1 MEQQHEMNLF
11 DFCKAI
17 SRGIVRAV
25 MWIVNRIG
33 DMIRLTYRQWWIVAI
48 VVVLAVAWSL
58 YYSRPSNRMYEAK
71 AIATLNG
78 VTNEMVRHEF
88 EALGKTNIHFTE
100 QTTAKMMNIDAELAW
115 RLSHFHAFDVIDLLA
130 DSTVDMVDYH
140 HNISRT
146 DTLAVHMPNRVA
158 LRFRTQEPNRLM
170 ETETAILD
178 YLNSRPY
185 FQALY
190 QQYAAQKE
198 REARFHASQI
208 EKLDS
213 LSTLFYFS
221 QNAGNQVQL
230 NMWEEG
236 TILGRR
242 EIALFLEDVY
252 TEMQVNEN
260 AQLQWA
266 VCTAPV
272 VLQSHFILDP
282 CAVNRPLR
290 MVAMA
295 VLLGWLVGLLIAA
308 LVEYRKQI
316 CAWLRQ

>member
-1 MEQQHEMNLF
+1 M
-11 DFCKAI
+11 KK
-17 SRGIVRAV
+17 R
-25 MWIVNRIG
+25 
-33 DMIRLTYRQWWIVAI
+33 
-48 VVVLAVAWSL
+48 
-58 YYSRPSNRMYEAK
+58 
-71 AIATLNG
+71 
-78 VTNEMVRHEF
+78 
-88 EALGKTNIHFTE
+88 
-100 QTTAKMMNIDAELAW
+100 
-115 RLSHFHAFDVIDLLA
+115 
-130 DSTVDMVDYH
+130 
-140 HNISRT
+140 
-146 DTLAVHMPNRVA
+146 
-158 LRFRTQEPNRLM
+158 
-170 ETETAILD
+170 
-178 YLNSRPY
+178 
-185 FQALY
+185 
-190 QQYAAQKE
+190 
-198 REARFHASQI
+198 
-208 EKLDS
+208 
-213 LSTLFYFS
+213 
-221 QNAGNQVQL
+221 
-230 NMWEEG
+230 EEG